1 MKNDDLF
8 DYEASDDCEFNVL
21 CVFLMYHKMNIE
33 KSEWRI
39 YLETIGEPETAVDW
53 PDRMLKGL
61 NKSAIEEILHIRIE
75 CDKLRDQL
83 SAYLKTTKQF
93 SRFPLE

>member
-33 KSEWRI
+33 KSEWKI
-39 YLETIGEPETAVDW
+39 YLETIGDP
-53 PDRMLKGL
+53 
-61 NKSAIEEILHIRIE
+61 
-75 CDKLRDQL
+75 
-83 SAYLKTTKQF
+83 
-93 SRFPLE
+93 

>member
-33 KSEWRI
+33 KSEWKI
-39 YLETIGEPETAVDW
+39 YLETIGDPETAVDW

-61 NKSAIEEILHIRIE
+61 NK
-75 CDKLRDQL
+75 
-83 SAYLKTTKQF
+83 
-93 SRFPLE
+93 